1 MMNAKAF
8 VCTILF
14 MAMLFG
20 GAGIGGYIEHNYTR
34 KNCEVVWVG
43 DGIVRVEDRCGYV
56 WEFEGSGYDVGVHV
70 DVKMHT
76 NFTHGTI
83 FDDYITGVC

>member
-1 MMNAKAF
+1 MMNTKAF
-8 VCTILF
+8 ICAILF
-14 MAMLFG
+14 MAMLFV
-20 GAGIGGYIEHNYTR
+20 GAGIVGGIEHNYIR
-34 KNCEVVWVG
+34 EDCVVVWVG
-43 DGIVRVEDRCGYV
+43 DGIVQVEDKCGYL

-76 NFTHGTI
+76 NFTHDTI